1 MSSLTPAQ
9 VSFSF
14 EEFVRHGGDTGIHAD
29 GWGVAFYDGLDLRIV
44 REPTPACD
52 SACVTL
58 LRDHPILSR
67 IVISHVR
74 KATQG
79 ELALHNTQ
87 PFQREL
93 GGRVHVFAHNG
104 HMPGIAELPALGSRR
119 FCPIGTTDSEVAFCR
134 LLHALAPLWDAG
146 DPPPLADR
154 FEAVRSFA
162 ASVAGLGPANFVY
175 SDGEVV
181 FAHAHRRTQADK
193 EIKPPGMH
201 LLTGAAAPPP
211 GAGVRIDDGQ
221 RVTLVASVPLSDEP
235 WRPLDE
241 GTLLALVDGDVA
253 LEATTV

>member
-1 MSSLTPAQ
+1 MSSLTPAF

-14 EEFVRHGGDTGIHAD
+14 EEFVRHGGGTGVHAD
-29 GWGVAFYDGLDLRIV
+29 GWGVAFYDDRDVRIV

-58 LRDHPILSR
+58 LHDHPILSR

-74 KATQG
+74 KATLG
-79 ELALHNTQ
+79 ELALYNTQ

-104 HMPGIAELPALGSRR
+104 HMPGIGDLPAPGARR
-119 FCPIGTTDSEVAFCR
+119 FCPIGTTDSEIAFCR
-134 LLHALAPLWDAG
+134 LLEAMASLWDAG
-146 DPPPLADR
+146 SAPSLADR
-154 FEAVRSFA
+154 FELVGTFA
-162 ASVAGLGPANFVY
+162 ATVAGLGPANFVY
-175 SDGEVV
+175 SDGEAI

-193 EIKPPGMH
+193 EIRPPGMY
-201 LLTGAAAPPP
+201 LLAGAAAPPP
-211 GAGVRIDDGQ
+211 DAGVRIADGQ